1 MALHTWWWFLATVFV
16 LCGTPGPNMLHIL
29 GRSVGLGFRGSV
41 PAMAGCLLAMLLV
54 LAASAAGLSALLH
67 SSPMLFEVL
76 RYLGVAY
83 LAWLGLKAWRDSC
96 RPAPP
101 VTVDATPPVAAS
113 LGAWKVFRGG
123 LLVGLSNPKL
133 LLFAAAFLPQFVD
146 PSRGQAL
153 QYSVLVATFAAC
165 ELFWYVMYAAGGHGL
180 RRWLAA
186 VCATLVRAPGGQR
199 VPGVCRRAAALP
211 SALIHAA
218 HAACSRLPH
227 RPRPSLIVQYAVP
240 AGKGLT

>member
-1 MALHTWWWFLATVFV
+1 
-16 LCGTPGPNMLHIL
+16 
-29 GRSVGLGFRGSV
+29 
-41 PAMAGCLLAMLLV
+41 
-54 LAASAAGLSALLH
+54 
-67 SSPMLFEVL
+67 SPMLFEVL

-96 RPAPP
+96 RPAPA
-101 VTVDATPPVAAS
+101 VTVDAALPMTPT
-113 LGAWKVFRGG
+113 LGAWTVFRGG

-180 RRWLAA
+180 RRWLAKPFARRWFERLVGSVFLAFA
-186 VCATLVRAPGGQR
+186 V
-199 VPGVCRRAAALP
+199 AL
-211 SALIHAA
+211 L
-218 HAACSRLPH
+218 RF
-227 RPRPSLIVQYAVP
+227 RPR
-240 AGKGLT
+240 

>member
-29 GRSVGLGFRGSV
+29 GRSVGLGFRRSV

-54 LAASAAGLSALLH
+54 LAASAAGLSALLR

-83 LAWLGLKAWRDSC
+83 LAWLGIKAWRDSC
-96 RPAPP
+96 RPTPAANAGEPP
-101 VTVDATPPVAAS
+101 LEPVH
-113 LGAWKVFRGG
+113 GAGAVFRGG

-146 PSRGQAL
+146 PARAQGL
-153 QYSVLVATFAAC
+153 QYTVLVATFASC
-165 ELFWYVMYAAGGHGL
+165 ELFWYVMYAAGVHGL
-180 RRWLAA
+180 RRWLAKPFAQRWFERLVGSVFLAFA
-186 VCATLVRAPGGQR
+186 V
-199 VPGVCRRAAALP
+199 AL
-211 SALIHAA
+211 L
-218 HAACSRLPH
+218 RF
-227 RPRPSLIVQYAVP
+227 RPR
-240 AGKGLT
+240 

>member
-29 GRSVGLGFRGSV
+29 GRSVGLGFRRSV

-54 LAASAAGLSALLH
+54 LAASAAGLSALLR
-67 SSPMLFEVL
+67 SSPVLFDVL

-83 LAWLGLKAWRDSC
+83 LAWLGIKAWRDSY
-96 RPAPP
+96 RIAPVLAESDLPLPPAHS
-101 VTVDATPPVAAS
+101 ATA
-113 LGAWKVFRGG
+113 VFRGG

-146 PSRGQAL
+146 PARGQAV

-180 RRWLAA
+180 RRWLGQPFAKRWFERLVGSVFLAFA
-186 VCATLVRAPGGQR
+186 V
-199 VPGVCRRAAALP
+199 AL
-211 SALIHAA
+211 L
-218 HAACSRLPH
+218 RF
-227 RPRPSLIVQYAVP
+227 RPR
-240 AGKGLT
+240 